1 MSAIQEDVLM
11 SEQKGREEEAMQ
23 RIENGEDPSGGESD
37 NDHGEGDDAESYAD
51 DDEEDGE

>member
-1 MSAIQEDVLM
+1 M